1 LHWDYQARK
10 PRHLDTYRK
19 KKKYEREHK
28 RKTSENSKTNTLS
41 KIFGC
46 FTSTRRKKKENE
58 AAFSSYHDEEFDSDD
73 EIESICRN
81 RSLLL
86 VILWKKGIP
95 PWIRKT
101 LWPIVIGNRLEVG
114 HYIRKFYM
122 DCSIN

>member
-1 LHWDYQARK
+1 MDILPNWELHWDYQARK

-19 KKKYEREHK
+19 KKKQEKLHN
-28 RKTSENSKTNTLS
+28 RKTSDNDPKPNTLS

-46 FTSTRRKKKENE
+46 FASTKHKNRND
-58 AAFSSYHDEEFDSDD
+58 ALFASYHDEEVDTDD

-101 LWPIVIGNRLEVG
+101 LWPIVIGNRLEV
-114 HYIRKFYM
+114 
-122 DCSIN
+122 SPL